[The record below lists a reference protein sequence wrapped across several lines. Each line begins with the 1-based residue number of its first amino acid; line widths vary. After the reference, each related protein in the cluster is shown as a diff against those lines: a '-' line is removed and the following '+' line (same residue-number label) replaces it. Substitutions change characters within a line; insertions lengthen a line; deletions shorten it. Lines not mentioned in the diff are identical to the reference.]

1 MFLREQLLDQ
11 FCSSV
16 STLETVC
23 LFDVPFFRRLSRIAI
38 QRAAQ
43 EVASQGEYDG

>member
-11 FCSSV
+11 FCCSV

-23 LFDVPFFRRLSRIAI
+23 LFDVLFFRRLSRIAI

-43 EVASQGEYDG
+43 EVASRGEYDG